1 MRKTVLLFIFFFTAY
16 LGFAQSFDTVLL
28 QDNGPSDKRINLV
41 VLGDGYDADEQ
52 DVFMADATQLINYL
66 FTVPP
71 FSYYS
76 DYFNVYAIKVISPES
91 GVKHPGTATDVT
103 EPVFPISNPDN
114 YLGTTFDYQNIHRC
128 IYTPNIH
135 KTTQVLATNV
145 PFYDEAFVVVNS
157 PEYGGCAG
165 LYSYFS
171 KHESA
176 NLILIHELG
185 HSFSGLA
192 DEYWFAPTGERPNK
206 TQDNNPQTNRWRN
219 WIGSD
224 GVDMYPFDE
233 DPTWF
238 RPHQNC
244 VMRSLGN
251 PFCAVCTE
259 ATIERI
265 HQLQGPI
272 ESFSPLAA
280 TVEIG
285 EEDIDFEVSLIF
297 PNPNDL
303 EFSWELNNNSIEQQN
318 TTVSI
323 APSELEEG
331 DNALVFSV
339 VDNTPLVRT
348 DNHHAIHVST
358 VTWTIQ
364 NETLGVET
372 IEITENSFV
381 LYPNPTAD
389 VVYVKSN
396 QHHTSHLAYEL
407 VTTTGQLVKNGKMDL
422 QNSQV
427 YTIALGDLSTQIYI
441 LNVYDDQSNKLYTQ
455 KIVKE

>member
-1 MRKTVLLFIFFFTAY
+1 MRKSIFLFLFFFIFFV
-16 LGFAQSFDTVLL
+16 GFAQSFDTVLL
-28 QDNGPSDKRINLV
+28 RDNGPSDKRINLV
-41 VLGDGYDADEQ
+41 VLGDGYNASEQ
-52 DVFMADATQLINYL
+52 EVFMTDATNLIDYL

-76 DYFNVYAIKVISPES
+76 DYFNVYAIKVISSES

-114 YLGTTFDYQNIHRC
+114 YLGTTFDYQDIHRC
-128 IYTPNIH
+128 IYTSNLH

-176 NLILIHELG
+176 NQILIHELG

-219 WIGSD
+219 WIGAE

-233 DPTWF
+233 DPSWY

-244 VMRSLGN
+244 LMRSLGN
-251 PFCAVCTE
+251 SFCAVCTE

-272 ESFSPLAA
+272 ESFSPLEDE
-280 TVEIG
+280 VEIG
-285 EEDIDFEVSLIF
+285 EQNLNFEVSLILPE
-297 PNPNDL
+297 PNNL
-303 EFSWELNNNSIEQQN
+303 EFTWTLNNNSIEEQN
-318 TTVSI
+318 TAVSI
-323 APSELEEG
+323 TASELEEG
-331 DNALVFSV
+331 NNTLVFSV

-348 DNHHAIHVST
+348 DNHHAIHVNAVS
-358 VTWTIQ
+358 WTIQ
-364 NETLGVET
+364 KETLG
-372 IEITENSFV
+372 IESMEIAENSFV
-381 LYPNPTAD
+381 LYPNPSAD
-389 VVYVKSN
+389 VVFVKSN
-396 QHHTSHLAYEL
+396 HSLTTNLTFEL
-407 VTTTGQLVKNGKMDL
+407 ITTTGQLAKTGSMNLNEVEAYAIDL
-422 QNSQV
+422 TDLSSQV
-427 YTIALGDLSTQIYI
+427 YI
-441 LNVYDDQSNKLYTQ
+441 LNVYDINANKLYTQ
-455 KIVKE
+455 KIIKK